1 MNSREFER
9 YMPEAHDHL
18 RQRPSLW
25 SYTRLDGWLLILLIL
40 LCGFGLFILYSA
52 SGQDIGYVSRQAIRM
67 GAGFVV
73 MIFLAQLT
81 PRILG
86 RWAPWLYVL
95 GIGLLVCVIFFGV
108 GAKGAQRWIALPG
121 FRFQPSEIMKL
132 VLPLT
137 VAFYL
142 AHRPLPPRFKHIVIS
157 LVLIGMPTV
166 LIMKQPDLGTSLL
179 IAASGIFVLLLSG
192 ILWRYIFTALG
203 LAAAALPGL
212 WAVMKDYQKQRVL
225 TFLDPESD
233 PLGSGWNII
242 QSKTAIGS
250 GGIDGK
256 GWLSGTQSQLDFLPE
271 SHTDFIIAV
280 VAEELG
286 FIGVLVLLTLY
297 LLIIAR
303 GLVIAARA
311 PDSFGRLLAGSLILT
326 FFVYVFVNIGMV
338 SGLLPVV
345 GVPLPLVSYGGTSI
359 VTLMAGFGMIMSVH
373 SYRTMLLK

>member
-25 SYTRLDGWLLILLIL
+25 SYTRLDGWLLLLL
-40 LCGFGLFILYSA
+40 LMLCGFGLFVLYSA
-52 SGQDIGYVSRQAIRM
+52 SGQDMGYVNRQAIRM
-67 GAGFVV
+67 GAGFCV
-73 MIFLAQLT
+73 MVFLAQLT
-81 PRILG
+81 PRLLG
-86 RWAPWLYVL
+86 RWAPWLYVA
-95 GIGLLVCVIFFGV
+95 GIGLLVCVILFGV

-142 AHRPLPPRFKHIVIS
+142 AHRPLPPRFKHIFIS

-179 IAASGIFVLLLSG
+179 IAASGVFVLLLSG

-286 FIGVLVLLTLY
+286 FIGVMILLTLY

-303 GLVIAARA
+303 GLVW
-311 PDSFGRLLAGSLILT
+311 
-326 FFVYVFVNIGMV
+326 
-338 SGLLPVV
+338 
-345 GVPLPLVSYGGTSI
+345 
-359 VTLMAGFGMIMSVH
+359 
-373 SYRTMLLK
+373 